1 MKVDILDK
9 GYIELVDT
17 LGDDLTPVNAAR
29 VSFGGRSETFEDKD
43 RKLSKFLIKH
53 KHFSPFRHQHCMFI
67 IKAPEFVMRQW
78 YKHVVGIETTSNH
91 PTKDHAWNEISGR
104 YVPYEEFYEPTE
116 FRKQSDDNKQ
126 ASDGLIEDQK
136 NTKLLWT
143 SAQQHSISAYKEMLK
158 RGMAKEQARSILPL
172 TVYTKVWWT
181 ASFQSIMNFI
191 ELRDEPTSQVEIQE
205 YAKAMK
211 RIMLKTF
218 PETTKLWAEIFLG
231 GITPEEEY
239 DIEPDPSVL
248 GKI

>member
-1 MKVDILDK
+1 MKVNILDK

-29 VSFGGRSETFEDKD
+29 VSFGGRSDKFESKD

-104 YVPYEEFYEPTE
+104 YVPYDEFYEPTE
-116 FRKQSDDNKQ
+116 FRKQSEDNKQ
-126 ASDGLIEDQK
+126 ASDGLIELQDS
-136 NTKLLWT
+136 TRLLWMT
-143 SAQQHSISAYKEMLK
+143 AQQNSISAYNEMLK

-191 ELRDEPTSQVEIQE
+191 ELRDEPTSQVEIQD
-205 YAKAMK
+205 YAKGLK
-211 RIMLKTF
+211 EIMLETF
-218 PETTKLWAEIFLG
+218 PETTKLWSEIYL
-231 GITPEEEY
+231 
-239 DIEPDPSVL
+239 D
-248 GKI
+248 